1 MQKGKL
7 YLIPNTLGSDNLS
20 RVIPP
25 YIHEVINTIEHYIV
39 ENIQTA
45 AKFLKLAGINKP
57 LRELTFY
64 VLNAKSKDS
73 DITAYLDETERG
85 KDTGLISEA
94 GLPAVADP
102 GAAVVAA
109 AHRLAIPVVPLP
121 GASSLLLALAASGLN
136 GQSFAFV
143 GYLPQEAAAR
153 LARLK
158 ELQAASRRGRQTQL
172 LIETPYRNA
181 ALLGALLEGLADDT
195 RLAVSCGLSL
205 PDAWNRS
212 DRVADWRR
220 RPVQM
225 PDRVPAVFA
234 FLAG

>member
-73 DITAYLDETERG
+73 DITTYLDEAENG
-85 KDTGLISEA
+85 NDVGLISEA
-94 GLPAVADP
+94 GLPCIADP
-102 GAAVVAA
+102 GSVIVKM
-109 AHRLAIPVVPLP
+109 AHQKGIQVVPLSGP
-121 GASSLLLALAASGLN
+121 SSILLALMASGVS
-136 GQSFAFV
+136 GQNFAFI
-143 GYLPQEAAAR
+143 GYLPIDKAAR
-153 LARLK
+153 AKKIKGLGSK
-158 ELQAASRRGRQTQL
+158 IKQEGQTQIF
-172 LIETPYRNA
+172 IEAPHRNDK
-181 ALLGALLEGLADDT
+181 LLADILNNSPGDIT
-195 RLAVSCGLSL
+195 LSISKNLTMETEQVITGTIEKLRSKNITLGKEPVIFVLGL
-205 PDAWNRS
+205 
-212 DRVADWRR
+212 
-220 RPVQM
+220 
-225 PDRVPAVFA
+225 
-234 FLAG
+234 